1 MKKLLFVLCL
11 IPVLLF
17 CGCVEKQDKVLKML
31 TEETAAQ
38 INEDT
43 NLQLK
48 FLENVGGKDLS
59 FLVPQDG
66 WFGAR
71 GYLNSGYEEGDIY
84 YVQYVITAY
93 PDYADGGSVVTEI
106 VCTDPNITF
115 FGGYT
120 VNDSE
125 QLIEYLSN
133 DGYAVEDGNSIGTLV
148 RAKKGKITISFFIGD
163 GYNEVMF
170 MYEVG
175 NRKGIVF

>member
-1 MKKLLFVLCL
+1 
-11 IPVLLF
+11 
-17 CGCVEKQDKVLKML
+17 ML

-120 VNDSE
+120 INDRE
-125 QLIEYLSN
+125 ELIDYLLN
-133 DGYAVEDGNSIGTLV
+133 DGFEITDKYSDTHLKV
-148 RAKKGKITISFFIGD
+148 KKGKITISFFENTEFKEI
-163 GYNEVMF
+163 MF
-170 MYEVG
+170 MYEVS
-175 NRKGIVF
+175 NRLGIDF

>member
-1 MKKLLFVLCL
+1 
-11 IPVLLF
+11 
-17 CGCVEKQDKVLKML
+17 ML

-38 INEDT
+38 INEET
-43 NLQLK
+43 NLELK

-66 WFGAR
+66 WFGAT
-71 GYLNSGYEEGDIY
+71 GYYNSGYEEGDIY

-93 PDYADGGSVVTEI
+93 PDYADGGSVVTQI

-133 DGYAVEDGNSIGTLV
+133 NGYTLLESNSSGTLV
-148 RAKKGKITISFFIGD
+148 RFEKGRIKITFLEGD

-175 NRKGIVF
+175 NRLGMVF

>member
-1 MKKLLFVLCL
+1 MKKLLFSLFL
-11 IPVLLF
+11 IPALLF
-17 CGCVEKQDKVLKML
+17 CGCTDKRAEKIAD
-31 TEETAAQ
+31 E
-38 INEDT
+38 INKDT
-43 NLQLK
+43 TLELK
-48 FLENVGGKDLS
+48 FLENISGKDLS
-59 FLVPQDG
+59 FLVPDYG
-66 WFGAR
+66 WFGAD
-71 GYLNSGYEEGDIY
+71 GYYNSGYEEGDIY

-93 PDYADGGSVVTEI
+93 PDYADGGSVVTQI

-115 FGGYT
+115 FGSYT

-133 DGYAVEDGNSIGTLV
+133 DGYTIDNNDSGTLV
-148 RAKKGKITISFFIGD
+148 RAKKGRITISFFEGD